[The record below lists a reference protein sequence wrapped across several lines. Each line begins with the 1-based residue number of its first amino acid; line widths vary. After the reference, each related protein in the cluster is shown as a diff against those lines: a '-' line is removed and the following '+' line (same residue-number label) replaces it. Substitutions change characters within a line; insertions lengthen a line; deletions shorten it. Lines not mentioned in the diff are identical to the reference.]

1 MGEEEFS
8 DAKKPHM
15 KRKSGKKHDK
25 KKGKEGEAS
34 TKGKNP
40 KAFAIQNATK
50 AERRVRRKEDI
61 TEKKTHQP
69 LVDRTPI
76 EPPPVVVAVVGP
88 PKVGKSTLVRCLVK
102 NFTRQTLTN
111 IQVGS
116 SHFQYTE

>member
-25 KKGKEGEAS
+25 KKGKEGGEAS

-111 IQVGS
+111 IQVKLR
-116 SHFQYTE
+116 HLD